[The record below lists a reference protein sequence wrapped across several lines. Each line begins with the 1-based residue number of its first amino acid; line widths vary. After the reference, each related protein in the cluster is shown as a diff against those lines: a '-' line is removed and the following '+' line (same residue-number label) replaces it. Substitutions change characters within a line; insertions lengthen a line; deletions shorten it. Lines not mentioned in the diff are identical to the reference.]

1 MYTRINTAM
10 IAVAILIATATGCSD
25 SPKGD
30 TAIVKDEQAPAVSA
44 GANMPIDTGLS
55 HIQFTGYGVGKN
67 HPGRFHL
74 ASGNVSVMDN
84 RVTGGEFVVNIN
96 SLMLEEQA
104 EIVQVKLKP
113 HLLSDDFFNA
123 ATYGTA
129 KFVLTKVESY
139 TAGYAKDSSVIDG
152 ANMTISGNLTLK
164 DVTKNI
170 TFPAKVEMSGD
181 ILTAKANFTIDRRDW
196 SMVYGN
202 DKSLGN
208 KFISEKVNVELDVKA
223 NKQ

>member
-1 MYTRINTAM
+1 MSIRLHK
-10 IAVAILIATATGCSD
+10 AVVAAAIVIATATGCSD

-30 TAIVKDEQAPAVSA
+30 TATVKDEQAPAVSA
-44 GANMPIDTGLS
+44 GAYMPVDTAS
-55 HIQFTGYGVGKN
+55 SYIRFTGYGVGKN

-84 RVTGGEFVVNIN
+84 SVTGGEFVVNIN
-96 SLMLEEQA
+96 SLILEEQA
-104 EIVQVKLKP
+104 EMVQGKLKP

-129 KFVLTKVESY
+129 KFVLTRVEPY
-139 TAGYAKDSSVIDG
+139 TPGSTKDSSVIDG
-152 ANMTISGNLTLK
+152 ANMAISGNLTLK
-164 DVTKNI
+164 DITKNV
-170 TFPAKVEMSGD
+170 TFPAKVDMSGD
-181 ILTAKANFTIDRRDW
+181 LLTAKANFTIDRRDW
-196 SMVYGN
+196 NMVYGN